1 MYSAGLERRDGRR
14 GGRERRR
21 ARREEDA
28 ALLAPHLQH
37 LAVRVGVDAALER
50 RAARRPVLRQE
61 PPGLVAHPA
70 RVAQRLGARG
80 PRRPALQPLRRAED
94 AAVARGA
101 RGRQD
106 AVQRLRGAVQV
117 RAAPAGVPA
126 GVQPHV
132 REHHPLQLPPQG
144 AGDAAQEGGR
154 PRAVPGATPGRR
166 AGRRVVLSRRCTF
179 SLFSVP
185 GRIIKPA
192 VPYLDFFAPFRL
204 LFRFGCTSS

>member
-1 MYSAGLERRDGRR
+1 
-14 GGRERRR
+14 
-21 ARREEDA
+21 
-28 ALLAPHLQH
+28 
-37 LAVRVGVDAALER
+37 
-50 RAARRPVLRQE
+50 
-61 PPGLVAHPA
+61 
-70 RVAQRLGARG
+70 
-80 PRRPALQPLRRAED
+80 
-94 AAVARGA
+94 
-101 RGRQD
+101 
-106 AVQRLRGAVQV
+106 LRGAVQV

-192 VPYLDFFAPFRL
+192 VPDLDFFAPFRL